1 MKKRMKKL
9 SALCL
14 AGMLCLGLWACSS
27 SEDSSS
33 GDSSGPAKSADT
45 SEEGNKTGKSDSS
58 SGEQETS
65 ENGFPVNMPE
75 FSTTDMDGNKV
86 TNDTFADYDLTVVN
100 FWATYC
106 NPCIDE
112 LPELAEWKKELPD
125 NVNLIGLLVD
135 VDEKGSDQYK
145 LAEKII
151 KEAGADYQH
160 LIATEEFDDMIS
172 NLVGVPTTF
181 FVDSTGKIIGEPF
194 AGADVDAYKQT
205 VEDYLN
211 GKKSKNN
218 KTSDCRSNI
227 GCGGYDDHI
236 WNIQRRSIHRT
247 E

>member
-1 MKKRMKKL
+1 MKKRMKKI

-33 GDSSGPAKSADT
+33 EGSSSSDSSGTTK
-45 SEEGNKTGKSDSS
+45 
-58 SGEQETS
+58 QETS

-86 TNDTFADYDLTVVN
+86 TNDIFADYDLTVVN

-151 KEAGADYQH
+151 KETGADYQH
-160 LIATEEFDDMIS
+160 LIATEEFDDLIS
-172 NLVGVPTTF
+172 DLVGVPTTF

-211 GKKSKNN
+211 GK
-218 KTSDCRSNI
+218 
-227 GCGGYDDHI
+227 
-236 WNIQRRSIHRT
+236 
-247 E
+247 

>member
-33 GDSSGPAKSADT
+33 GDSSGTTK
-45 SEEGNKTGKSDSS
+45 
-58 SGEQETS
+58 QETS

-112 LPELAEWKKELPD
+112 LPELTEWKKELPD

-151 KEAGADYQH
+151 KETGADYQH

-181 FVDSTGKIIGEPF
+181 FVDNTGKIIGEPF

-211 GKKSKNN
+211 GK
-218 KTSDCRSNI
+218 
-227 GCGGYDDHI
+227 
-236 WNIQRRSIHRT
+236 
-247 E
+247 

>member
-1 MKKRMKKL
+1 MKKRMKKM

-14 AGMLCLGLWACSS
+14 AGILCLGLWACSS

-33 GDSSGPAKSADT
+33 SDSSGTTK
-45 SEEGNKTGKSDSS
+45 
-58 SGEQETS
+58 QETS

-112 LPELAEWKKELPD
+112 LPELTEWKKELPD

-151 KEAGADYQH
+151 KETGADYQH

-211 GKKSKNN
+211 GK
-218 KTSDCRSNI
+218 
-227 GCGGYDDHI
+227 
-236 WNIQRRSIHRT
+236 
-247 E
+247 

>member
-1 MKKRMKKL
+1 MKKRMKKI

-14 AGMLCLGLWACSS
+14 AGILCLGLWACSS

-33 GDSSGPAKSADT
+33 SDSSGTTK
-45 SEEGNKTGKSDSS
+45 
-58 SGEQETS
+58 QETS

-151 KEAGADYQH
+151 KETGADYQH

-181 FVDSTGKIIGEPF
+181 FVDSMGKIIGEPF
-194 AGADVDAYKQT
+194 AGADVNAYKQT

-211 GKKSKNN
+211 GK
-218 KTSDCRSNI
+218 
-227 GCGGYDDHI
+227 
-236 WNIQRRSIHRT
+236 
-247 E
+247 

>member
-1 MKKRMKKL
+1 MKKRMKKI

-27 SEDSSS
+27 SQDSSS
-33 GDSSGPAKSADT
+33 EESSSSDSSGTTK
-45 SEEGNKTGKSDSS
+45 
-58 SGEQETS
+58 QETS

-86 TNDTFADYDLTVVN
+86 TNDIFAEYDLTVVN

-151 KEAGADYQH
+151 KETGADYQH

-211 GKKSKNN
+211 GK
-218 KTSDCRSNI
+218 
-227 GCGGYDDHI
+227 
-236 WNIQRRSIHRT
+236 
-247 E
+247 

>member
-1 MKKRMKKL
+1 MKKRMKKI

-14 AGMLCLGLWACSS
+14 AGILCLGLWACSS

-33 GDSSGPAKSADT
+33 SDSSGTTK
-45 SEEGNKTGKSDSS
+45 
-58 SGEQETS
+58 QETS

-112 LPELAEWKKELPD
+112 LPELTEWKKELPD

-151 KEAGADYQH
+151 KETGADYQH

-211 GKKSKNN
+211 GK
-218 KTSDCRSNI
+218 
-227 GCGGYDDHI
+227 
-236 WNIQRRSIHRT
+236 
-247 E
+247 

>member
-1 MKKRMKKL
+1 MKKRMKKI
-9 SALCL
+9 SIFCL
-14 AGMLCLGLWACSS
+14 TGMLALGLWACSS
-27 SEDSSS
+27 SKDGSADSSTS
-33 GDSSGPAKSADT
+33 ETAKIKDS
-45 SEEGNKTGKSDSS
+45 SEEGSKTEKNTGNSS
-58 SGEQETS
+58 EEQKIG
-65 ENGFPVNMPE
+65 ENGVTVNMPE

-86 TNDTFADYDLTVVN
+86 TNDIFADYDLTVVN

-135 VDEKGSDQYK
+135 VDEKGSEQYK

-151 KEAGADYQH
+151 SQTGADYQH
-160 LIATEEFDDMIS
+160 LIATEEFDDIIS

-194 AGADVDAYKQT
+194 AGADVSAYKQT

-211 GKKSKNN
+211 GK
-218 KTSDCRSNI
+218 
-227 GCGGYDDHI
+227 
-236 WNIQRRSIHRT
+236 
-247 E
+247 

>member
-33 GDSSGPAKSADT
+33 GDSSGPTKSADT
-45 SEEGNKTGKSDSS
+45 SEEGNKTGNS

-151 KEAGADYQH
+151 KETGADYQH

-211 GKKSKNN
+211 GK
-218 KTSDCRSNI
+218 
-227 GCGGYDDHI
+227 
-236 WNIQRRSIHRT
+236 
-247 E
+247 

>member
-1 MKKRMKKL
+1 MKKRMKKI

-14 AGMLCLGLWACSS
+14 AGMLCVGLWACSS

-33 GDSSGPAKSADT
+33 EGSSSSDSSGTTK
-45 SEEGNKTGKSDSS
+45 
-58 SGEQETS
+58 QESS

-86 TNDTFADYDLTVVN
+86 TNDIFADYDLTVVN

-106 NPCIDE
+106 NPCINE

-151 KEAGADYQH
+151 KETGADYQH
-160 LIATEEFDDMIS
+160 LIATEEFDDLIS
-172 NLVGVPTTF
+172 DLVGVPTTF
-181 FVDSTGKIIGEPF
+181 FVDSAGKIIGEPF

-211 GKKSKNN
+211 GK
-218 KTSDCRSNI
+218 
-227 GCGGYDDHI
+227 
-236 WNIQRRSIHRT
+236 
-247 E
+247 

>member
-1 MKKRMKKL
+1 MKKRMKKI

-33 GDSSGPAKSADT
+33 EGSSSSDSSGTTK
-45 SEEGNKTGKSDSS
+45 
-58 SGEQETS
+58 QESS

-86 TNDTFADYDLTVVN
+86 TNDIFADYDLTVVN

-135 VDEKGSDQYK
+135 VDEKGSDHYK

-151 KEAGADYQH
+151 KETGADYQH
-160 LIATEEFDDMIS
+160 LIATEEFDDLIS
-172 NLVGVPTTF
+172 DLVGVPTTF

-211 GKKSKNN
+211 G
-218 KTSDCRSNI
+218 
-227 GCGGYDDHI
+227 
-236 WNIQRRSIHRT
+236 

>member
-1 MKKRMKKL
+1 MKKRMKKIRIF
-9 SALCL
+9 CL
-14 AGMLCLGLWACSS
+14 TGMLALGLWACSS
-27 SEDSSS
+27 SKDGSSEGSSS
-33 GDSSGPAKSADT
+33 SDSSGTTK
-45 SEEGNKTGKSDSS
+45 
-58 SGEQETS
+58 QETS
-65 ENGFPVNMPE
+65 ENGVTVNMPE

-86 TNDTFADYDLTVVN
+86 TNDIFADYDLTVVN

-125 NVNLIGLLVD
+125 NVNLIGLLVN

-151 KEAGADYQH
+151 KETGADYQH
-160 LIATEEFDDMIS
+160 LLATEEFDDLIS
-172 NLVGVPTTF
+172 DLVGVPTTF

-211 GKKSKNN
+211 GK
-218 KTSDCRSNI
+218 
-227 GCGGYDDHI
+227 
-236 WNIQRRSIHRT
+236 
-247 E
+247 

>member
-33 GDSSGPAKSADT
+33 GDSSGTTK
-45 SEEGNKTGKSDSS
+45 
-58 SGEQETS
+58 QETS

-86 TNDTFADYDLTVVN
+86 TNDIFADYDLTVVN

-151 KEAGADYQH
+151 KETGADYQH

-211 GKKSKNN
+211 GK
-218 KTSDCRSNI
+218 
-227 GCGGYDDHI
+227 
-236 WNIQRRSIHRT
+236 
-247 E
+247 

>member
-1 MKKRMKKL
+1 MKKRMKKI

-33 GDSSGPAKSADT
+33 GDSSGTTKSTDASKENNT
-45 SEEGNKTGKSDSS
+45 EKSDSS
-58 SGEQETS
+58 SGQQEIS

-86 TNDTFADYDLTVVN
+86 TNDIFADYDLTVVN

-106 NPCIDE
+106 NPCINE

-151 KEAGADYQH
+151 KETGADYQH

-211 GKKSKNN
+211 GK
-218 KTSDCRSNI
+218 
-227 GCGGYDDHI
+227 
-236 WNIQRRSIHRT
+236 
-247 E
+247 

>member
-1 MKKRMKKL
+1 MKKI

-14 AGMLCLGLWACSS
+14 AGMLCVGLWACSS

-33 GDSSGPAKSADT
+33 EGSSSSDSSGTTK
-45 SEEGNKTGKSDSS
+45 
-58 SGEQETS
+58 QESS

-86 TNDTFADYDLTVVN
+86 TNDIFADYDLTVVN

-106 NPCIDE
+106 NPCINE

-151 KEAGADYQH
+151 KETGADYQH

-211 GKKSKNN
+211 GK
-218 KTSDCRSNI
+218 
-227 GCGGYDDHI
+227 
-236 WNIQRRSIHRT
+236 
-247 E
+247 

>member
-1 MKKRMKKL
+1 MKKRMKKI
-9 SALCL
+9 SELCL
-14 AGMLCLGLWACSS
+14 AGILCLGLWACSS
-27 SEDSSS
+27 SGDSSS
-33 GDSSGPAKSADT
+33 SDSSGTTK
-45 SEEGNKTGKSDSS
+45 
-58 SGEQETS
+58 QETS

-112 LPELAEWKKELPD
+112 LPELAEWKKELPN

-135 VDEKGSDQYK
+135 VDEKGDDQYK

-151 KEAGADYQH
+151 KETGADYQH
-160 LIATEEFDDMIS
+160 LIATEEFDDMIT

-211 GKKSKNN
+211 GK
-218 KTSDCRSNI
+218 
-227 GCGGYDDHI
+227 
-236 WNIQRRSIHRT
+236 
-247 E
+247 

>member
-1 MKKRMKKL
+1 MKKRMKKI

-33 GDSSGPAKSADT
+33 EGSSSSDSSGTTK
-45 SEEGNKTGKSDSS
+45 
-58 SGEQETS
+58 QESS

-86 TNDTFADYDLTVVN
+86 TNDIFADYDLTVVN

-151 KEAGADYQH
+151 KETGADYQH

-211 GKKSKNN
+211 GK
-218 KTSDCRSNI
+218 
-227 GCGGYDDHI
+227 
-236 WNIQRRSIHRT
+236 
-247 E
+247 

>member
-1 MKKRMKKL
+1 MKKRMKKI

-14 AGMLCLGLWACSS
+14 AGILCLGLWACSS

-33 GDSSGPAKSADT
+33 SDSSGTTK
-45 SEEGNKTGKSDSS
+45 
-58 SGEQETS
+58 QETS

-112 LPELAEWKKELPD
+112 LPELAEWKKELQN

-151 KEAGADYQH
+151 KETGADYQH

-211 GKKSKNN
+211 GK
-218 KTSDCRSNI
+218 
-227 GCGGYDDHI
+227 
-236 WNIQRRSIHRT
+236 
-247 E
+247 

>member
-1 MKKRMKKL
+1 MKKRMKKI
-9 SALCL
+9 SIFCL
-14 AGMLCLGLWACSS
+14 TGMLALGLWACSS
-27 SEDSSS
+27 SKDGSSEGSSS
-33 GDSSGPAKSADT
+33 SDSSGTTK
-45 SEEGNKTGKSDSS
+45 
-58 SGEQETS
+58 QETS

-112 LPELAEWKKELPD
+112 LPELAEWKKELPN

-151 KEAGADYQH
+151 KETGADYQH
-160 LIATEEFDDMIS
+160 LLATEEFDDLIS
-172 NLVGVPTTF
+172 DLVGVPTTF

-194 AGADVDAYKQT
+194 AGADVNAYKQT

-211 GKKSKNN
+211 GK
-218 KTSDCRSNI
+218 
-227 GCGGYDDHI
+227 
-236 WNIQRRSIHRT
+236 
-247 E
+247 

>member
-1 MKKRMKKL
+1 MKKRLKKI

-14 AGMLCLGLWACSS
+14 AGILCLGLWACSS

-33 GDSSGPAKSADT
+33 SDSSGTTK
-45 SEEGNKTGKSDSS
+45 
-58 SGEQETS
+58 QETS

-86 TNDTFADYDLTVVN
+86 TNDIFADYDLTVVN

-125 NVNLIGLLVD
+125 NVNLIGLRVD
-135 VDEKGSDQYK
+135 VDEKGSEQYK

-151 KEAGADYQH
+151 SQTGADYQH
-160 LIATEEFDDMIS
+160 LIATEDFDDIIS

-194 AGADVDAYKQT
+194 AGADVSAYKQT

-211 GKKSKNN
+211 GK
-218 KTSDCRSNI
+218 
-227 GCGGYDDHI
+227 
-236 WNIQRRSIHRT
+236 
-247 E
+247 

>member
-1 MKKRMKKL
+1 MKKRMKKI

-27 SEDSSS
+27 SEDGSSEGSSS
-33 GDSSGPAKSADT
+33 SDSSGTTK
-45 SEEGNKTGKSDSS
+45 
-58 SGEQETS
+58 QESS

-75 FSTTDMDGNKV
+75 FSTTDIDGNKV
-86 TNDTFADYDLTVVN
+86 TNDIFADYDLTVVN

-151 KEAGADYQH
+151 KETGADYQH
-160 LIATEEFDDMIS
+160 LLATEEFDDMIS
-172 NLVGVPTTF
+172 DLVGVPTTF

-211 GKKSKNN
+211 GK
-218 KTSDCRSNI
+218 
-227 GCGGYDDHI
+227 
-236 WNIQRRSIHRT
+236 
-247 E
+247 

>member
-1 MKKRMKKL
+1 MKKRMKKI

-33 GDSSGPAKSADT
+33 EGSSSSDSSGTTK
-45 SEEGNKTGKSDSS
+45 
-58 SGEQETS
+58 QESS

-86 TNDTFADYDLTVVN
+86 TNDIFADYDLTVVN

-151 KEAGADYQH
+151 KEPGADYQH
-160 LIATEEFDDMIS
+160 LLATEEFDDMIS
-172 NLVGVPTTF
+172 DLVGVPTTF

-211 GKKSKNN
+211 GK
-218 KTSDCRSNI
+218 
-227 GCGGYDDHI
+227 
-236 WNIQRRSIHRT
+236 
-247 E
+247 

>member
-1 MKKRMKKL
+1 MKKRMKKI

-14 AGMLCLGLWACSS
+14 AGILCLGLWACSS

-33 GDSSGPAKSADT
+33 SDSSGTTK
-45 SEEGNKTGKSDSS
+45 
-58 SGEQETS
+58 QETS

-86 TNDTFADYDLTVVN
+86 TNDSFADYDLTVVN

-135 VDEKGSDQYK
+135 VDEKDSDQYK

-151 KEAGADYQH
+151 SQTGADYQH

-194 AGADVDAYKQT
+194 AGADVSAYKQT

-211 GKKSKNN
+211 GK
-218 KTSDCRSNI
+218 
-227 GCGGYDDHI
+227 
-236 WNIQRRSIHRT
+236 
-247 E
+247 

>member
-1 MKKRMKKL
+1 MKKRMKKI

-33 GDSSGPAKSADT
+33 EGSSSSDSSGTTK
-45 SEEGNKTGKSDSS
+45 
-58 SGEQETS
+58 QESS

-86 TNDTFADYDLTVVN
+86 TNDIFADYDLTVVN

-151 KEAGADYQH
+151 KETGADYQH
-160 LIATEEFDDMIS
+160 LIATEEFDDLIS
-172 NLVGVPTTF
+172 DLVGVPTTF

-211 GKKSKNN
+211 GK
-218 KTSDCRSNI
+218 
-227 GCGGYDDHI
+227 
-236 WNIQRRSIHRT
+236 
-247 E
+247 

>member
-1 MKKRMKKL
+1 MKKRMKKI

-14 AGMLCLGLWACSS
+14 VGILCLGLWACSS
-27 SEDSSS
+27 SDDSS
-33 GDSSGPAKSADT
+33 
-45 SEEGNKTGKSDSS
+45 KSDASDTTKVAESS
-58 SGEQETS
+58 EKVETG

-75 FSTTDMDGNKV
+75 FSTEDMNGTKV
-86 TNDTFADYDLTVVN
+86 TNDIFADYDLTVVN

-135 VDEKGSDQYK
+135 VDEKDSDQYK
-145 LAEKII
+145 QAQQII
-151 KEAGADYQH
+151 KQTGADYQH
-160 LIATEEFDDMIS
+160 LIATEAFDDMIS

-194 AGADVDAYKQT
+194 AGADVEAYKQT

-211 GKKSKNN
+211 GK
-218 KTSDCRSNI
+218 
-227 GCGGYDDHI
+227 
-236 WNIQRRSIHRT
+236 
-247 E
+247 

>member
-1 MKKRMKKL
+1 MKKI

-33 GDSSGPAKSADT
+33 EGSSSSDSSGTTK
-45 SEEGNKTGKSDSS
+45 
-58 SGEQETS
+58 QESS

-86 TNDTFADYDLTVVN
+86 TNDIFADYDLTVVN

-135 VDEKGSDQYK
+135 VDEKGSEQYK
-145 LAEKII
+145 LAERII
-151 KEAGADYQH
+151 SQTGADYQH
-160 LIATEEFDDMIS
+160 LIATEEFDDIIS

-194 AGADVDAYKQT
+194 AGADVSAYKQT

-211 GKKSKNN
+211 GK
-218 KTSDCRSNI
+218 
-227 GCGGYDDHI
+227 
-236 WNIQRRSIHRT
+236 
-247 E
+247 

>member
-1 MKKRMKKL
+1 MKKRMKKI

-14 AGMLCLGLWACSS
+14 AGILCLGLWACSS

-33 GDSSGPAKSADT
+33 SDSSGTTK
-45 SEEGNKTGKSDSS
+45 
-58 SGEQETS
+58 QETS

-211 GKKSKNN
+211 GK
-218 KTSDCRSNI
+218 
-227 GCGGYDDHI
+227 
-236 WNIQRRSIHRT
+236 
-247 E
+247 

>member
-1 MKKRMKKL
+1 MKKRMKKI
-9 SALCL
+9 SIFCL
-14 AGMLCLGLWACSS
+14 TGMLALGLWACSS
-27 SEDSSS
+27 SKDGSSEGSSS
-33 GDSSGPAKSADT
+33 SDSSGTTK
-45 SEEGNKTGKSDSS
+45 
-58 SGEQETS
+58 QETS
-65 ENGFPVNMPE
+65 ENGVTVNMPE

-86 TNDTFADYDLTVVN
+86 TNDIFADYDLTVVN

-125 NVNLIGLLVD
+125 NVNLIGLLVN

-151 KEAGADYQH
+151 KETGADYQH
-160 LIATEEFDDMIS
+160 LIATEEFDDLIS
-172 NLVGVPTTF
+172 DLVGVPTTF

-211 GKKSKNN
+211 GK
-218 KTSDCRSNI
+218 
-227 GCGGYDDHI
+227 
-236 WNIQRRSIHRT
+236 
-247 E
+247 

>member
-1 MKKRMKKL
+1 MKKRMKKI

-14 AGMLCLGLWACSS
+14 AGILCLGLWACSS
-27 SEDSSS
+27 SGDSSS
-33 GDSSGPAKSADT
+33 SDSSGTTK
-45 SEEGNKTGKSDSS
+45 
-58 SGEQETS
+58 QETS

-112 LPELAEWKKELPD
+112 LPELAEWKKELPN

-135 VDEKGSDQYK
+135 VDEKGDDQYK

-151 KEAGADYQH
+151 KETGADYQH

-211 GKKSKNN
+211 GK
-218 KTSDCRSNI
+218 
-227 GCGGYDDHI
+227 
-236 WNIQRRSIHRT
+236 
-247 E
+247 

>member
-1 MKKRMKKL
+1 MKKRMKKI

-14 AGMLCLGLWACSS
+14 AGMLCLGLWSCSS
-27 SEDSSS
+27 SENSSS
-33 GDSSGPAKSADT
+33 NGTSNTTKSADT
-45 SEEGNKTGKSDSS
+45 SEGENNTAKSDSS
-58 SGEQETS
+58 SEEQEIG
-65 ENGFPVNMPE
+65 ENGFPVNMPQ
-75 FSTTDMDGNKV
+75 FSTTDMDGKNV
-86 TNDTFADYDLTVVN
+86 TNDIFADYDLTVVN

-151 KEAGADYQH
+151 KQTGADYQH
-160 LIATEEFDDMIS
+160 LISTESFDDMIS
-172 NLVGVPTTF
+172 NLAGVPTTF
-181 FVDSTGKIIGEPF
+181 FVDSTGKLVGEPF

-211 GKKSKNN
+211 GK
-218 KTSDCRSNI
+218 
-227 GCGGYDDHI
+227 
-236 WNIQRRSIHRT
+236 
-247 E
+247 

>member
-1 MKKRMKKL
+1 MKKRMKKI
-9 SALCL
+9 STLCL
-14 AGMLCLGLWACSS
+14 AGILCLGLWACSS

-33 GDSSGPAKSADT
+33 SGTSDTTKSADR
-45 SEEGNKTGKSDSS
+45 SDEGNSTAKSDSS
-58 SGEQETS
+58 SEEQEIR
-65 ENGFPVNMPE
+65 ENGFPVNMPQ
-75 FSTTDMDGNKV
+75 FSTTDMDGKKV
-86 TNDTFADYDLTVVN
+86 TNDIFADYDLTVVN

-135 VDEKGSDQYK
+135 VDEKDSDQYK

-151 KEAGADYQH
+151 SQTGADYQH

-194 AGADVDAYKQT
+194 AGADVSAYKQT

-211 GKKSKNN
+211 GK
-218 KTSDCRSNI
+218 
-227 GCGGYDDHI
+227 
-236 WNIQRRSIHRT
+236 
-247 E
+247 

>member
-1 MKKRMKKL
+1 MKKRMKKI

-14 AGMLCLGLWACSS
+14 AGILCLGLWACSS

-33 GDSSGPAKSADT
+33 SDSSGTTK
-45 SEEGNKTGKSDSS
+45 
-58 SGEQETS
+58 QETS

-112 LPELAEWKKELPD
+112 LPELTEWKKELPD

-135 VDEKGSDQYK
+135 VDEKDSDQYK

-151 KEAGADYQH
+151 KETGADYQH

-205 VEDYLN
+205 VEDYLY
-211 GKKSKNN
+211 GK
-218 KTSDCRSNI
+218 
-227 GCGGYDDHI
+227 
-236 WNIQRRSIHRT
+236 
-247 E
+247 

>member
-1 MKKRMKKL
+1 
-9 SALCL
+9 
-14 AGMLCLGLWACSS
+14 MLCLGLWACSS

-33 GDSSGPAKSADT
+33 GDSSCSTKSADT

-135 VDEKGSDQYK
+135 VDEKEVTSINWRKRSLRRQ
-145 LAEKII
+145 ERII
-151 KEAGADYQH
+151 
-160 LIATEEFDDMIS
+160 
-172 NLVGVPTTF
+172 
-181 FVDSTGKIIGEPF
+181 ST
-194 AGADVDAYKQT
+194 
-205 VEDYLN
+205 
-211 GKKSKNN
+211 
-218 KTSDCRSNI
+218 
-227 GCGGYDDHI
+227 
-236 WNIQRRSIHRT
+236 
-247 E
+247 

>member
-1 MKKRMKKL
+1 MKKIG
-9 SALCL
+9 ALCL
-14 AGMLCLGLWACSS
+14 AGMLCVGLWACSS

-33 GDSSGPAKSADT
+33 EGSSSSDSSGTTK
-45 SEEGNKTGKSDSS
+45 
-58 SGEQETS
+58 QESS

-75 FSTTDMDGNKV
+75 FSTTDMDGNKG
-86 TNDTFADYDLTVVN
+86 TNDIFADYDLTVVN

-151 KEAGADYQH
+151 KETGADYQH
-160 LIATEEFDDMIS
+160 LIATEEFDDLIS
-172 NLVGVPTTF
+172 DLVGVPTTF

-205 VEDYLN
+205 VEDHLN
-211 GKKSKNN
+211 GK
-218 KTSDCRSNI
+218 
-227 GCGGYDDHI
+227 
-236 WNIQRRSIHRT
+236 
-247 E
+247 

>member
-1 MKKRMKKL
+1 MKKRMKKI

-33 GDSSGPAKSADT
+33 EGSSSSDSSGTTK
-45 SEEGNKTGKSDSS
+45 
-58 SGEQETS
+58 QETS

-86 TNDTFADYDLTVVN
+86 TNDIFADYDLTVVN

-112 LPELAEWKKELPD
+112 LPELAEWKKELSD

-151 KEAGADYQH
+151 KETGADYQH

-211 GKKSKNN
+211 GK
-218 KTSDCRSNI
+218 
-227 GCGGYDDHI
+227 
-236 WNIQRRSIHRT
+236 
-247 E
+247 